1 MRSNVNVNV
10 RIPVLVL
17 NSEKENFYSPPFLV
31 LVISCSQHKW
41 PASSDV
47 DAADHDGDHEEDDD
61 DHDEDDDDDSHPKE
75 GSETPRAL
83 EGQVFSTLFS
93 IAACI
98 TIIGHDQNGG
108 EHVWRFDD
116 DGRMLLRSLACFFGG
131 IFEFLRRKWQRS
143 RSLIR
148 PEASLDFLI

>member
-1 MRSNVNVNV
+1 M
-10 RIPVLVL
+10 
-17 NSEKENFYSPPFLV
+17 V

-47 DAADHDGDHEEDDD
+47 DAADHDGDHGEDDD
-61 DHDEDDDDDSHPKE
+61 DQEEDDEDDDEDSHPKE

-116 DGRMLLRSLACFFGG
+116 VGRMSLACFFGG

-148 PEASLDFLI
+148 PEASLDFLIWFIL